1 MELALDWTSSAFL
14 PKFPNKYSYYSML
27 VHPTFAQLIDS
38 DHLEEDPKNEYDN
51 AKAQC
56 AYGIPAAC

>member
-1 MELALDWTSSAFL
+1 
-14 PKFPNKYSYYSML
+14 ML